1 MRRLLYLL
9 LIMVFTI
16 GLAAGC
22 GANETVKS
30 EDELK
35 EEIKAEMKAEMKA
48 EQQKEEELRAQ
59 AKVEVEAEKKKKQEE
74 SKEIQTQQSKNLQET
89 PEPKQDTKADTTST
103 APGVSKDTLI
113 ESNGVNYYK
122 YRTNETVSFDIDGD
136 GTQEKIKY
144 TTKSDKL
151 DYGQAILSIDGYKD
165 VDISGASLE
174 DDYFVILKFSDK
186 YDNKMNMI
194 GILDYGPSFDLVTEL
209 YSIVDPMGIGEKSFV
224 SVGSVT
230 AEIVPP
236 DQYNE
241 NDMDDFNYKAVLL
254 ENEGIDA
261 PVRLQVMGQTWFGR
275 SLNVY
280 YTTYVR
286 LLDTTEKYDVDYRT
300 KSDLTTA
307 RDIKL
312 HEFKDV
318 NAASFIVKAGEIVHL
333 TATDN
338 KEWVGMATGDGAKG
352 WYSLKDFSPE
362 SFTGYAMFD

>member
-9 LIMVFTI
+9 LIIVFTI
-16 GLAAGC
+16 GFAAGC
-22 GANETVKS
+22 GTNKTLKS
-30 EDELK
+30 EDTLR
-35 EEIKAEMKAEMKA
+35 EEVKAEMKA
-48 EQQKEEELRAQ
+48 EQEKEEELRAQ

-74 SKEIQTQQSKNLQET
+74 SKKNQQSKNPQEN
-89 PEPKQDTKADTTST
+89 PEPNQNSKTDSTST
-103 APGVSKDTLI
+103 QPAVSIDPLI

-136 GTQEKIKY
+136 GIQEKIKY
-144 TTKSDKL
+144 TTKSDNL
-151 DYGQAILSIDGYKD
+151 HYGQAILSIDGYKEM
-165 VDISGASLE
+165 DISGASLE
-174 DDYFVILKFSDK
+174 NDYFIILEFSDK
-186 YDNKMNMI
+186 YDNQMNMI

-209 YSIVDPMGIGEKSFV
+209 YSIVDPTGRGEKSFV

-236 DQYNE
+236 DKYNE
-241 NDMDDFNYKAVLL
+241 NDMDDYNYKAVIL

-307 RDIKL
+307 KDIKL
-312 HEFKDV
+312 HQFKDV
-318 NAASFIVKAGEIVHL
+318 NAAGFTVKAGEIVHL
-333 TATDN
+333 IATDN
-338 KEWVGMATGDGAKG
+338 EEWVEIATNDGGKG
-352 WYSLKDFSPE
+352 WYSLKDFSSE
-362 SFTGYAMFD
+362 SFTGYAIFD